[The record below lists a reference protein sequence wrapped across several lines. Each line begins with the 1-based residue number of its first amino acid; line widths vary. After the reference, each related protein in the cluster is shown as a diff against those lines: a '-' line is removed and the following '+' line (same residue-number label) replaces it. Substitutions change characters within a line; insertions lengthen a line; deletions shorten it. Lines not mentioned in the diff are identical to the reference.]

1 MPLYLPDDWKDTEA
15 RNVTERAQLLMGY
28 GLALGH
34 LGDIVKDQ
42 LSHAARTKPISN
54 ESKHAVNT
62 AIGTVTLHTEL
73 IRELNSELRKLRL
86 SMRPELPWPKKSR
99 VDPVAAHSES
109 ADEPDEEPPEEPDDV
124 PF

>member
-73 IRELNSELRKLRL
+73 IRELNSELRELRL

-109 ADEPDEEPPEEPDDV
+109 ADGTRRGATGGAR
-124 PF
+124 